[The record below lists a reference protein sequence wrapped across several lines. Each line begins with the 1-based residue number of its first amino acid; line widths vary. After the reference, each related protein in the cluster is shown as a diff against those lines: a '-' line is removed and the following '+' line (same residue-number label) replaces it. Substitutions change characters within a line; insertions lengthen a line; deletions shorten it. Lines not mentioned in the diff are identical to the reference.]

1 MFLRSVISVT
11 YRLTMD
17 KSLGTLL
24 HFWGI
29 FQFTQTQPLPSPT
42 NKDGRVYLEFFFRV
56 STLYTVGEGE
66 LQENF
71 KKDAPFFMREHRI
84 EREKRNTALL
94 SQGRLSMIVPYSRYK
109 FSSSSLKLPVT
120 FPDLELNISRPRS
133 LRKKGA

>member
-1 MFLRSVISVT
+1 M
-11 YRLTMD
+11 
-17 KSLGTLL
+17 
-24 HFWGI
+24 
-29 FQFTQTQPLPSPT
+29 
-42 NKDGRVYLEFFFRV
+42 
-56 STLYTVGEGE
+56 GEGE

>member
-1 MFLRSVISVT
+1 
-11 YRLTMD
+11 MD

-24 HFWGI
+24 HFWGV
-29 FQFTQTQPLPSPT
+29 FQFTQTQPLPSAPT

-133 LRKKGA
+133 LRKKSA